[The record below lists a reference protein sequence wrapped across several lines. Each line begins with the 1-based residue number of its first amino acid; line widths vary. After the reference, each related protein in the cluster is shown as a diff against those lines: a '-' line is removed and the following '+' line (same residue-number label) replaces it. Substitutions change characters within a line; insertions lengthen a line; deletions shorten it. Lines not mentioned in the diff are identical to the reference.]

1 LLVVVVV
8 AQEMDIAAPA
18 AERVDLE
25 RQQD

>member
-8 AQEMDIAAPA
+8 AQEMDIAAVA